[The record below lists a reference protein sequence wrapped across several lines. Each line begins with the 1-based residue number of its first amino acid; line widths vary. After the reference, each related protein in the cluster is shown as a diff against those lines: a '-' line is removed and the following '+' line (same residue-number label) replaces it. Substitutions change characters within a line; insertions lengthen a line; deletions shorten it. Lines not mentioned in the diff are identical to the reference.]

1 MAQKEYGHFDD
12 ANREYVITNP
22 KTPFPWINYLGN
34 EDFFGLISNT
44 GGGYD
49 FYKDAKFRRITRYRY
64 NSVPMDSVGRY
75 FYIVESQESRVKS
88 IWSPGWKPCKTEL
101 DSYECRHGL
110 NYTRITGVKNKVR
123 ASVLYFVPLGV
134 KAEIQRLTLTNES
147 SETKKLKLFSYTEW
161 CLWNAATDGE
171 NFQRNLSTGEVEI
184 ERVTGDGLPV
194 TGFTAIYHKTEYK
207 ERRNHYAYYSV
218 NCPVNGYDTDRESF
232 VGLYN
237 DLNEPQAVLAG
248 HSADSLAH
256 GWSPIASHFI
266 EVELAPGESR
276 DFIFVLGYEENE
288 DNEKFDMTSRRA
300 DDMTTLLTSLGE
312 RDHHIINKVRA
323 HEVINRF
330 ATVEAVE
337 AAFAELNALWDELL
351 SKYHVESSDERLNRM
366 VNIWNQYQ
374 CMITF
379 CMSRSA
385 SFFESGVGRGMGFR
399 DSNQDL
405 VGFVHQIPSRAR
417 QRIIDIASTQ
427 FPDGGCYHQYQPLTK
442 RGNND
447 IGGGFNDDPMWLIF
461 GTTAYIRETGD
472 FSILDEMVPWDNEPG
487 SEVSLM
493 EHLRI
498 SFNHVVN
505 NLGPH
510 GLPLIGRADWNDCL
524 NLNCFSN
531 DPNESFQT
539 TGNQTEG
546 SKAESLMIAGLFV
559 YCGRQFVEAKGIE
572 EEIEK
577 MCKAVEQFGWDGEW
591 YLRAYDFYGNKV
603 GSHENEEGK
612 IFIESQGW
620 CGMAR
625 IGAELGMPEKALDS
639 AAKLLDSEHGMVLNY
654 PAYTTYHIELGEQST
669 YPAGYKENGGIFCHN
684 NPWVIIAQT
693 EAGRGNEAWNLY
705 RKISPAWIAD
715 QDLHKVEPYVYC
727 QMVAGKEAAKP
738 GEGKNS
744 WLTGT
749 AAWNWL
755 TVSQHILGI
764 RPTYE
769 GLMVNPCIPADMK
782 EFKVT
787 RKWRDAEYVI
797 TVKNPNGKQHAD
809 QPTVLPYEPGKHEYE
824 IEL

>member
-1 MAQKEYGHFDD
+1 MKAQYGHFDD
-12 ANREYVITNP
+12 AHREYVITNP

-44 GGGYD
+44 AGGYD

-64 NSVPMDSVGRY
+64 NSVPMDNGGRY
-75 FYIVESQESRVKS
+75 FYIKDGDVV
-88 IWSPGWKPCKTEL
+88 WNPGWKPCKTAL
-101 DSYECRHGL
+101 DQYECRHGL
-110 NYTRITGVKNKVR
+110 NYTRITGEKNGLRV
-123 ASVLYFVPLGV
+123 SVLHFVPLGV
-134 KAEIQRLTLTNES
+134 KAEIQRMTISNVS
-147 SETKKLKLFSYTEW
+147 KETKQLKVFSYTEW

-171 NFQRNLSTGEVEI
+171 NFQRNLSTGEVEV
-184 ERVTGDGLPV
+184 EQNDK
-194 TGFTAIYHKTEYK
+194 FTALYHKTEYK
-207 ERRNHYAYYSV
+207 ERRDHYAYYAV
-218 NCPVNGYDTDRESF
+218 NCAVAGYDTDRETF

-237 DLNEPQAVLAG
+237 DLSEPEAVLSG
-248 HSADSLAH
+248 SCRNSIAH
-256 GWSPIASHFI
+256 GWSPIASHEI
-266 EVELAPGESR
+266 EVELAPNESK
-276 DFIFVLGYEENE
+276 DLIFLLGYEENAQE
-288 DNEKFDMTSRRA
+288 EKFGTWNGE
-300 DDMTTLLTSLGE
+300 LTSLGE
-312 RDHHIINKVRA
+312 RDHHVINKVRA
-323 HEVINRF
+323 HEVIERF

-337 AAFAELNALWDELL
+337 EAFAELCGLWDELL
-351 SKYHVESSDERLNRM
+351 SKYQVESSDERLNRM

-374 CMITF
+374 CMVTF

-385 SFFESGVGRGMGFR
+385 SFFESGIGRGMGFR

-405 VGFVHQIPSRAR
+405 VGFVHQIPARAR

-427 FPDGGCYHQYQPLTK
+427 FSDGGCYHQYQPLTK

-472 FSILDEMVPWDNEPG
+472 YSILDEMVPWDNEVG
-487 SEVSLM
+487 SEVSMM
-493 EHLRI
+493 EHLRV
-498 SFNHVVN
+498 SFDHVVN

-524 NLNCFSN
+524 NLNCFSM

-539 TGNQTEG
+539 TGNRTEG

-559 YCGRQFVEAKGIE
+559 YCGREYVELCRTLGMAEEATRALAHIEAMCQAVEAH
-572 EEIEK
+572 
-577 MCKAVEQFGWDGEW
+577 GWDGDW
-591 YLRAYDFYGNKV
+591 YLRAYDFYGHKI
-603 GSHENEEGK
+603 GSSDNEEGK

-620 CGMAR
+620 CAMAR
-625 IGAELGMPEKALDS
+625 IGEDKGMPEKALDS
-639 AAKLLDSEHGMVLNY
+639 ASKWLDSEHGMVLNY
-654 PAYTTYHIELGEQST
+654 PAYTRYHLEMGEQST

-684 NPWVIIAQT
+684 NPWVMIAQT
-693 EAGRGNEAWNLY
+693 KAGRGNDAWELY
-705 RKISPAWIAD
+705 RKIAPAWIED
-715 QDLHKVEPYVYC
+715 HDLHKVEPYVYC

-755 TVSQHILGI
+755 TISQHILGI
-764 RPTYE
+764 HPTHE
-769 GLMVNPCIPADMK
+769 GLLVAPCIPSNLK
-782 EFKVT
+782 EYTVK

-797 TVKNPNGKQHAD
+797 TVKNPHGKEHAEK
-809 QPTVLPYEPGKHEYE
+809 PMLLVYAPGKHEYT